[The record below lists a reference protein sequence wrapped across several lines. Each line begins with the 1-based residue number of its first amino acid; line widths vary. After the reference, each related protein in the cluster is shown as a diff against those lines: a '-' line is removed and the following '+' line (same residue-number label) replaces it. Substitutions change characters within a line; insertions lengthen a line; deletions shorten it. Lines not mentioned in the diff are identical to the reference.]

1 MPKDKFA
8 FKTFCIY
15 QPYKDV
21 MKVSTDSV
29 LLGCFANTN
38 DAQKALD
45 IGCGTGL
52 LALMLAHKNPKLSI
66 TAIDINENACKCA
79 EYNAQ
84 HSDFASQIVVKH
96 TSLQEFV
103 RTTFNQFDI
112 ILCNPPYFS
121 KSLKSPDISKNTY
134 RHQNQLTYEVLID
147 SVKILIKDTGKFYVI
162 VPYYEYKKF
171 IDLLHHKNL
180 HIHSQ
185 LSVFSNTEKQRPYIF
200 ILEIKKNPATSV
212 NEQRLFIHN
221 NKNEYTSEYIDFT
234 KEFYLYF

>member
-1 MPKDKFA
+1 MPKDKFD
-8 FKTFCIY
+8 FKTFCIH

-29 LLGCFANTN
+29 LLGSFVNATNTDN
-38 DAQKALD
+38 ALD

-52 LALMLAHKNPKLSI
+52 LALMLAHKNPKLDI

-79 EYNAQ
+79 VYNVQ
-84 HSDFASQIVVKH
+84 HSDFASKIIVKH
-96 TSLQEFV
+96 TSLQDFV
-103 RTTFNQFDI
+103 KTNSHPFDVI
-112 ILCNPPYFS
+112 VCNPPYFS
-121 KSLKSPDISKNTY
+121 KYLKSPDIFKNTY
-134 RHQNQLTYEVLID
+134 RHQNELTYEVLID
-147 SVKILIKDTGKFYVI
+147 GVKILMKDTGKFYVI

-171 IDLLHHKNL
+171 IGLLHHRDL

-185 LSVFSNTEKQRPYIF
+185 LSVFSNTEKQIPYIF

-212 NEQRLFIHN
+212 NEQHLFIHN

-234 KEFYLYF
+234 REFYLYF